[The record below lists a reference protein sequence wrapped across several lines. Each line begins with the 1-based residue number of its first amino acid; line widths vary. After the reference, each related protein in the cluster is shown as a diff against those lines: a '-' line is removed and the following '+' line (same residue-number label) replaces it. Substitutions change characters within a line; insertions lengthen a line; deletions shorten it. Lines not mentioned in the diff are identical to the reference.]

1 MGFTTTF
8 ANLQDG
14 LQNLSLF
21 DQALLEASQGIVSE
35 PTVITGATGTVAAR
49 TSAVAVQRNAPVS
62 TSIVLPSVSSQ
73 GGMALR
79 IFDWSTSVTEHTITL
94 TPDGT
99 EKIMLQSTWPIVSNT
114 VSLAGVLLIPS
125 VTLSGWYIA
134 P

>member
-35 PTVITGATGTVAAR
+35 PAIITGATGTVLAR
-49 TSAVAVQRNAPVS
+49 TSAVAVQRASPVS
-62 TSIVLPSVSSQ
+62 TSIILPSVVDQ
-73 GGMALR
+73 NGMALR
-79 IFDWSTSVTEHTITL
+79 IFDWSTAVTEHTITM
-94 TPDGT
+94 TPNGT

-114 VSLAGVLLIPS
+114 VSLASVTLIPS